1 MEHRSVK
8 TLIGDRYI
16 IDSVDHWTVGLGV
29 VTTRRPTARTTAK
42 IKLTL
47 RPVKT
52 AEQKTIRPI
61 QQYGDWYTGSGR

>member
-1 MEHRSVK
+1 
-8 TLIGDRYI
+8 
-16 IDSVDHWTVGLGV
+16 VDLLYNKLYNKSTTKSNKWSLSI
-29 VTTRRPTARTTAK
+29 TTRRPTARTTAK